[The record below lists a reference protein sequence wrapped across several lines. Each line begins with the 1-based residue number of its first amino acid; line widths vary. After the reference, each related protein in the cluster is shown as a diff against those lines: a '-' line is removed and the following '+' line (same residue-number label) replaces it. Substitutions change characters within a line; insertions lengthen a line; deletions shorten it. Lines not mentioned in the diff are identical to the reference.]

1 MSWAVSVE
9 HCLPYKSC
17 SRRWRA
23 YIERKHT
30 QVYRQTAKNF
40 NAVLIDCHSWACP
53 KYHTF
58 IQRNW
63 LTAAVMLRQL
73 SAPAWS
79 ALATTLSTLA
89 TPDLLY
95 VGPISIVPLIFLKTF
110 GSRTVSG
117 PLNVSESGNKIRT
130 CRSASPCWL
139 QLWSVTMQFHF
150 ATGIVRHCRSKH
162 RRRVDLSTYVL
173 VCECLHMHTCLMIA
187 LITWN
192 SNLVPL
198 IKGLCSSN
206 PGRFEFSGFVWGFWP
221 ESNRR
226 PRDWQSIA
234 LTNWASFTSSLVN
247 V

>member
-1 MSWAVSVE
+1 M
-9 HCLPYKSC
+9 YG
-17 SRRWRA
+17 
-23 YIERKHT
+23 
-30 QVYRQTAKNF
+30 QTAKNF
-40 NAVLIDCHSWACP
+40 NAVLIDCLSWACP

-95 VGPISIVPLIFLKTF
+95 VGPISIVPLIFLNTF

-117 PLNVSESGNKIRT
+117 PLNVSESGYKIRT

-139 QLWSVTMQFHF
+139 QLGSITMQFHF

-162 RRRVDLSTYVL
+162 RRRVNVIYDLSTCVL
-173 VCECLHMHTCLMIA
+173 VCECLYMRTCLMIA
-187 LITWN
+187 FITWN

-198 IKGLCSSN
+198 IAGLCSSN
-206 PGRFEFSGFVWGFWP
+206 PGRFEFSGFGFFGRNRTDDLEIDSAMLWP
-221 ESNRR
+221 TELDLH
-226 PRDWQSIA
+226 P
-234 LTNWASFTSSLVN
+234 LG
-247 V
+247 